1 MSSILEALRE
11 LEGDRPPAIRRE
23 LPPPEKAPGVAR
35 RASGAVIPVLG
46 GLAVGVVAF
55 GIYAWGPR
63 VAGEPPEK
71 SPAVRAAA
79 PSASTPVADAA
90 PVVRP
95 NWLDTADAPRAKV
108 GRTATAAPAAAAAA
122 SPTPEHTATAERPAA
137 DPAPGR
143 PAADDHDEAPVQ
155 RSDSGSAPSS
165 GGQVA
170 VEKIAY
176 SENAAERVATIRF
189 KGRRVTLRQREAIDG
204 IEIQLI
210 LPNGVYVQRGT
221 ETYLLPLSR

>member
-1 MSSILEALRE
+1 VSSILEALRE
-11 LEGDRPPAIRRE
+11 LEGDRPPAVRRE
-23 LPPPEKAPGVAR
+23 LPPPEAPSGVAR
-35 RASGAVIPVLG
+35 RATGAVIPILG

-63 VAGEPPEK
+63 IATEPAAVT
-71 SPAVRAAA
+71 PAPA
-79 PSASTPVADAA
+79 TPAADAQPA
-90 PVVRP
+90 ERP

-108 GRTATAAPAAAAAA
+108 GRTATAPAPPATPVLPERAATADRPAAAPAKPASDTVAA
-122 SPTPEHTATAERPAA
+122 
-137 DPAPGR
+137 
-143 PAADDHDEAPVQ
+143 EAPPGDETPTQ
-155 RSDSGSAPSS
+155 RTDSGASS

-176 SENAAERVATIRF
+176 SENAAERVVTMRF

-204 IEIQLI
+204 IEVQLI
-210 LPNGVYVQRGT
+210 MPNGVYVQRGT

>member
-137 DPAPGR
+137 D
-143 PAADDHDEAPVQ
+143 DHDEAPVQ

>member
-11 LEGDRPPAIRRE
+11 LEGDRPPAVRRE
-23 LPPPEKAPGVAR
+23 LPPPETPSGAAR
-35 RASGAVIPVLG
+35 RATGAVIPILG

-63 VAGEPPEK
+63 IARPPATIEPAAVA
-71 SPAVRAAA
+71 PAPA
-79 PSASTPVADAA
+79 TPAADAQPA
-90 PVVRP
+90 ERP

-108 GRTATAAPAAAAAA
+108 GRTATAPATPESAVTADRPAAAPAKPA
-122 SPTPEHTATAERPAA
+122 SDAVAA
-137 DPAPGR
+137 DAP
-143 PAADDHDEAPVQ
+143 HDETPTQ
-155 RSDSGSAPSS
+155 RADSGTSS

-176 SENAAERVATIRF
+176 SENAAERVVTMRF

-204 IEIQLI
+204 IEVQLI
-210 LPNGVYVQRGT
+210 LPNGVYVQKGT